1 LFKYETQCFQSAKIG
16 KSIFLIFIIAF
27 LGVHEAH
34 ARMQSPQV
42 ISIADTNR
50 YGNLTLYNVE
60 GWTFSFDDP
69 EEIRSRRNLTNTIP
83 VDLSDF
89 KELKSD
95 PKWNEYGWFEVEFV
109 ADSSIVGLT
118 WILSYYGQEPIT
130 IWLNGIE
137 ILKNGN
143 VSKNSED
150 EVLSRYINKV
160 QTGLMLNKGSN
171 FLLVQYSAHTMPTY
185 FRTWQ
190 WFDNGIYL
198 VLYQNYEIYQRRHRA
213 FIFGGALMLLTL
225 LALIHTYLA
234 VKFKGQYHIY
244 VSLTTFF
251 MLLHA
256 FTTLS
261 DTMVDWTYSYLYFSE
276 FSYAISFIFVVYF
289 FLIAVRRIFY
299 LTIPWRSLTGILVF
313 SIIIGIIS
321 IYINRGWLNILHP
334 VLIILTLLYGIYS
347 LWEAKRESEENK
359 IWIIATGLLIT
370 VGGGLLYVLPYMA
383 FGSQN
388 HVLFILS
395 ILLVYTGVPIAL
407 TFNVAN
413 NYAGLI
419 TTLENRVRARTAD
432 LETANEYQK
441 RFVANIS
448 HEFRTPLT
456 ISEGLINK
464 VMRKEDL
471 NQITTKSDLSVV
483 KRNMNRL
490 HDMVD
495 QIIDLT
501 KSEQNHLTLH
511 RNYYKVNNLAAI
523 SVESF
528 RSLAEYHGHTFSF
541 YPGADQ
547 AVVHVDRSKV
557 EVIINN
563 LISNAIKFTPDG
575 GRIEIRTKTESDS
588 FILTVQDSG
597 PGIPDGK
604 EDVIFERFHRL
615 NRPEEEYVEGM
626 GVGLELSRT
635 LAHLN
640 NGEIIAVSGIEKG
653 SLFKLTLPLVEV
665 EEYTVV
671 ELLGAEEEEL
681 LYQTELIP
689 ESPLKEKFSILLVED
704 NEDMMNYVADI
715 LSDLGEV
722 VRAENGKE
730 ALNLLSKYTPDIIIT
745 DLMMPV
751 MGGQK
756 LIENLFSS
764 KKWAN
769 IPVIVLTAKAL
780 EDDKLHLLRIGVVDY
795 ITKPFLPEQLVLKTR
810 NLLTY
815 YNRRKKLK
823 IDLSVEEIP
832 TSQERLSEK
841 AAAFVMKN
849 LGDINLSVDS
859 LADEFS
865 QSRSSF
871 YRNIQIE
878 TGMTPAEFIREVRL
892 TAARAMVAE
901 NKNIRLEELAN
912 AVGYKSATSFRK
924 KYEARFGEHPLA

>member
-1 LFKYETQCFQSAKIG
+1 MLKYETQYFQSVKNW
-16 KSIFLIFIIAF
+16 KLIFLLFLTAF

-34 ARMQSPQV
+34 ARMQTPQV

-50 YGNLTLYNVE
+50 YGNLTLYDVE
-60 GWTFSFDDP
+60 GWKFSFDDP
-69 EEIRSRRNLTNTIP
+69 EEIKSRRNLTDTIP
-83 VDLSDF
+83 VDLSNF
-89 KELKSD
+89 KGLKSD
-95 PKWNEYGWFEVEFV
+95 PKWNEYGWFETEVV
-109 ADSSIVGLT
+109 ADSSIVGLP
-118 WILSYYGQEPIT
+118 WILSYHGQEPIT

-137 ILKNGN
+137 ILNNGN
-143 VSKNSED
+143 VSKSPDE
-150 EVLSRYINKV
+150 EVLSRYMTKI
-160 QTGLMLNKGSN
+160 QTGIMLKEGSN
-171 FLLVQYSAHTMPTY
+171 FFLVRYSAHTMPTY
-185 FRTWQ
+185 FKTWQ
-190 WFDNGIYL
+190 WFNDGIYL
-198 VLYQNYEIYQRRHRA
+198 VLYQNYEIFQRRHRA
-213 FIFGGALMLLTL
+213 FIFGGALMLLSL
-225 LALIHTYLA
+225 LVLIHTYLA
-234 VKFKGQYHIY
+234 VRFKGQYHTF

-289 FLIAVRRIFY
+289 FLIAVRRIFD
-299 LTIPWRSLTGILVF
+299 LTIPWRSLTCILVF

-334 VLIILTLLYGIYS
+334 VLIIFTLLYGIYS

-370 VGGGLLYVLPYMA
+370 VGGGILYVLPYMA
-383 FGSQN
+383 FGSQS
-388 HVLFILS
+388 HTLFILS
-395 ILLVYTGVPIAL
+395 ILLAYTGIPIAL

-441 RFVANIS
+441 RFFANIS

-471 NQITTKSDLSVV
+471 NQISTKSDLSVV

-511 RNYYKVNNLAAI
+511 RNYYKADNLAAI

-528 RSLAEYHGHTFSF
+528 RSLAEYHGHTFRF
-541 YPGADQ
+541 HPGAES
-547 AVVHVDRSKV
+547 AVLHVDRSKI

-575 GRIEIRTKTESDS
+575 GNIEIRTKTESGNLV
-588 FILTVQDSG
+588 LTVLDSG
-597 PGIPDGK
+597 PGIPAG
-604 EDVIFERFHRL
+604 EEEIIFERFHRL
-615 NRPEEEYVEGM
+615 KRTEEEYVEGM

-635 LAHLN
+635 LAHLH
-640 NGEIIAVSGIEKG
+640 NGEIIAVSDIEKG
-653 SLFKLTLPLVEV
+653 SLFKLSLPLVEE
-665 EEYTVV
+665 EEYTLV
-671 ELLGAEEEEL
+671 ELLGAEEEDL
-681 LYQTELIP
+681 LYQTELLSESLP
-689 ESPLKEKFSILLVED
+689 EEKFSILLVED

-715 LSDLGEV
+715 LSEVGEI
-722 VRAENGKE
+722 VRAGNGKE
-730 ALNLLSKYTPDIIIT
+730 ALNMLANYTPDIIIT
-745 DLMMPV
+745 DLMMPA

-756 LIENLFSS
+756 LIENLFAS

-795 ITKPFLPEQLVLKTR
+795 ITKPFQPEQLLLKTK

-815 YNRRKKLK
+815 YNRRKRLK
-823 IDLSVEEIP
+823 IDLSMKEVSIKED
-832 TSQERLSEK
+832 RLSEK
-841 AAAFVMKN
+841 AASFIMRN
-849 LGDINLSVDS
+849 LADSNLSVDS

-865 QSRSSF
+865 QSRSSL
-871 YRNIQIE
+871 YRNIQVE
-878 TGMTPAEFIREVRL
+878 TGMTPAEFVREVRL
-892 TAARAMVAE
+892 TAARVIVAQ
-901 NKNIRLEELAN
+901 NKTLRLEELAN

-924 KYEARFGEHPLA
+924 KYEKRFGVHPLG